1 MLIHVV
7 ESGETI
13 TSIANQYD
21 LTPERIIIEN
31 GLPNPENLVVGQ
43 SIVILYPDVIH
54 TVAEGDTLYEIA
66 ATYGVEPMQILQNN
80 PQIGETEALIP
91 GQVLVIS
98 YKPDAETGGTKL
110 GNIIVNG
117 YAYPFIDR
125 AVLRKTLPFLT
136 FLSLF
141 SYGFT
146 ITGELVPI
154 EDEELIQI
162 AKSYQVAPIMMLAPM
177 TAEGAFSNEIA
188 HNMFINPEAQ
198 NNLINNI
205 LANMEAK
212 GYYGLDIDF
221 EFVLP
226 TDAELFISFIENVQ
240 SRLEP
245 AGYIVMVALA
255 PKTSAAQPGLL
266 YAAHNYPVIGAT
278 ADYVLLMTYEWGYTF
293 GPPMATA
300 PLNSIRQVLE
310 YGISEIDPNK
320 ILMGIPNYAYDW
332 PLPFMRGQTQA
343 ESLGNVEAV
352 MRAAEYR
359 VTILFDPEAQA
370 PYYYYTN
377 AEGIP
382 HVVWFDDARSMEA
395 KFRLI
400 PEYGLTG
407 AGIWQIMKFFP
418 QCWLVVITLFTV
430 NKVL

>member
-66 ATYGVEPMQILQNN
+66 ATYGVEPLQILQNN
-80 PQIGETEALIP
+80 PQIGETEVLIP

-98 YKPDAETGGTKL
+98 YKPDPETGGVKL

-146 ITGELVPI
+146 STGELIPI

-188 HNMFINPEAQ
+188 HTMFTNPETQ
-198 NNLINNI
+198 NTLINNI
-205 LANMEAK
+205 LTNLEAK

-226 TDAELFISFIENVQ
+226 TDAEAFISFIENVK

-245 AGYIVMVALA
+245 EGYIVMVALA
-255 PKTSAAQPGLL
+255 PKTSADQPGLL
-266 YAAHNYPVIGAT
+266 YAAHNYPAIGEI

-300 PLNSIRQVLE
+300 PVNSVRIVLE

-320 ILMGIPNYAYDW
+320 ILMGMPNYAYDW
-332 PLPFMRGQTQA
+332 PLPFIRGETQA
-343 ESLGNVEAV
+343 ESLGNVEAII
-352 MRAAEYR
+352 RAAEYQ

-377 AEGIP
+377 AEGTP

-400 PEYGLTG
+400 PEYGLIGT
-407 AGIWQIMKFFP
+407 GIWQIMKFFP
-418 QCWLVVITLFTV
+418 QCWLVVNTLFSV